1 MLQHKTLYNFLRV
14 CDETGALEIS
24 PVGKAPL
31 DHGFLD
37 SDDAFILDMGSS
49 GVYAWIGKGATQQE
63 RSQAFSHAQKF
74 INDKGYPTWT
84 PLCRVVEGA
93 EDNLFQSC
101 FSNWPRPKVDRQVSK
116 SAVIP
121 EKIKDPQVDLSGL
134 FKKQREEE
142 KKDDDIKDDGSGKLK
157 VGSCFYLLTRVQV
170 SCSRIWLLLMNF
182 RKLKDCSTLPLL

>member
-1 MLQHKTLYNFLRV
+1 MITRNESLLVKLLSLIYFPFPRV
-14 CDETGALEIS
+14 CDETGALEIT
-24 PVGKAPL
+24 PVGNAPL
-31 DHGFLD
+31 DHGLLD
-37 SDDAFILDMGSS
+37 SDDAFILDMGPS

-63 RSQAFSHAQKF
+63 RRQAFSHAQKF
-74 INDKGYPTWT
+74 TNDKGYPTWT

-121 EKIKDPQVDLSGL
+121 EKIKDPQIDLSGL
-134 FKKQREEE
+134 FKKQRAEE

-157 VGSCFYLLTRVQV
+157 VAAF
-170 SCSRIWLLLMNF
+170 IH
-182 RKLKDCSTLPLL
+182 

>member
-1 MLQHKTLYNFLRV
+1 
-14 CDETGALEIS
+14 
-24 PVGKAPL
+24 
-31 DHGFLD
+31 
-37 SDDAFILDMGSS
+37 MGSS

-157 VGSCFYLLTRVQV
+157 VTVLASL
-170 SCSRIWLLLMNF
+170 
-182 RKLKDCSTLPLL
+182 